1 MTWADDLWGGFSDSD
16 KEKIIL
22 KALDN
27 FFDPSSDFQSEKIG
41 ALLDEERFAGD
52 KQLQVL
58 MGQLVDLFQDEA
70 DENPDFDITNVVE
83 LKDFQGK

>member
-1 MTWADDLWGGFSDSD
+1 MTWADDLWGGFTDSD

-22 KALDN
+22 KALDS
-27 FFDPSSDFQSEKIG
+27 FFDPSSDFESEKIG
-41 ALLDEERFAGD
+41 ALLDEERFSEDA
-52 KQLQVL
+52 KLQGL

-70 DENPDFDITNVVE
+70 DENPDFDLSNIVE